1 MFRNYLQKITVK
13 SFYSGR
19 KGYAGRKAGLFILP
33 AAVFLW
39 VLFSTGVPLT
49 SPAGW
54 EKPFKLI
61 PARISLSNFDAFSKG
76 NFAVIAFEGKEKGR
90 RSIYS
95 STSLSGG
102 NSFFEPKLIASYAE
116 REGFPN
122 MNPRVAISSNGKI
135 FIVWQSYSDEE
146 NSYRIFYSF
155 SSDYGGTFMPPEKLI
170 FKTEMDFIPLIFY
183 DDKNELHV
191 IYHSYE
197 NEQFNLYQS
206 IAGSD
211 LNFSAAEKIT
221 VLGKDF
227 RGAFF
232 PSIASS
238 GADVLIAWQ
247 GKSSKSGILNDDIF
261 IMRSIDYGKTYS
273 GFENITNSSGNDSRP
288 SLLLSG
294 GKVYC
299 FFQNN
304 DGGNWKI
311 NYSFM
316 DESGKFT
323 SPAVVFDTNANCYY
337 PSASAGGENIYAFFY
352 DARGGKN
359 SVSSVK
365 ISSDGKI
372 SEPVKLSEGR
382 NPASNPRSLSFGSR
396 ILALWNEGGSV
407 YGKFSDTNAEIPFVY
422 SATHPQN
429 KWTRLSSAQIRWN
442 APEDESGIEG
452 YALTVNRERY
462 FNPTVVNVGANTR
475 YYEIPFL
482 EDGITYF
489 HIRTVD
495 KAGNYSR
502 TLSYPLMVSRT
513 QLPMPAVE
521 SKTHPEGQGMP
532 LSSGSLNWNIDDD
545 VRVKGYYYSIAKD
558 RPSPP
563 KTFTENTEVSFSDLE
578 EGRHF
583 FSVKAV
589 DKTDM
594 PGKVALYEI
603 IIGSASKLLPSEYKN
618 IAKVKDDSVIVI
630 KDIPSII
637 TRTFEKAITLE
648 YTVNPGIH
656 SVDIRIVSK
665 EMNDGLFELTLKK
678 NNSEAVYRNDSGEF
692 KIENLP
698 AGEYSFIASALKDGK
713 IIKRRDG
720 VFSVGDYSGPE
731 QAESFSA
738 FDLFVSVVQKRF
750 IAAIIFIPVFTLLML
765 FGIGRVRFLFEFK
778 KFIFVWKNFIKV
790 IMYKE

>member
-1 MFRNYLQKITVK
+1 MLIKFFQKIIVR
-13 SFYSGR
+13 SFYSSGKASVR
-19 KGYAGRKAGLFILP
+19 RRAGLFIIP

-39 VLFSTGVPLT
+39 IMFSTGIPLT
-49 SPAGW
+49 SPVGW
-54 EKPFKLI
+54 EKPFKVI
-61 PARISLSNFDAFSKG
+61 PSRINLSNFDAFSKG
-76 NFAVIAFEGKEKGR
+76 NFAVVAFEGREKGKR
-90 RSIYS
+90 NIYS
-95 STSLSGG
+95 STSLNGG
-102 NSFFEPKLIASYAE
+102 KTFFDPKLIASYAE

-135 FIVWQSYSDEE
+135 FIVWQSYSEEE

-155 SSDYGGTFMPPEKLI
+155 SSDYGGVFTSPEKLI

-206 IAGSD
+206 IAGTD
-211 LNFSAAEKIT
+211 LNFSPAEKIT
-221 VLGKDF
+221 VLGREF

-238 GADVLIAWQ
+238 GTNVYIAWQ
-247 GKSSKSGILNDDIF
+247 GKSSKGGILNDDIF
-261 IMRSIDYGKTYS
+261 IMRSNDYGKTYS
-273 GFENITNSSGNDSRP
+273 GFDNITNSTGNDSRP

-304 DGGNWKI
+304 DSGNWKI
-311 NYSFM
+311 NYSVM
-316 DESGKFT
+316 GESGSF
-323 SPAVVFDTNANCYY
+323 SPPVVVFDTNANCYY
-337 PSASAGGENIYAFFY
+337 PTASSGGDNIFAFFY

-359 SVSSVK
+359 SISSVK
-365 ISSDGKI
+365 ISPDGKI
-372 SEPVKLSEGR
+372 TEPVKLSEGR
-382 NPASNPRSLSFGSR
+382 GPAYNPRSLSFGSR

-452 YALTVNRERY
+452 YALAVNRERY

-521 SKTHPEGQGMP
+521 SKTHPEGKGTP
-532 LSSGSLNWNIDDD
+532 LSSGSLSWNLEDD
-545 VRVKGYYYSIAKD
+545 VRVKGYYYSIAKEK
-558 RPSPP
+558 PSPP
-563 KTFTENTEVSFSDLE
+563 KTFTENTQTSFADLE
-578 EGRHF
+578 EGRYF
-583 FSVKAV
+583 FAVKAV

-603 IIGSASKLLPSEYKN
+603 IVGSAAKLTPGEYKN
-618 IAKVKDDSVIVI
+618 IAKVKDDSVIIAQPVQYFG
-630 KDIPSII
+630 KPV
-637 TRTFEKAITLE
+637 TLE
-648 YTVNPGIH
+648 YTVVPGIH
-656 SVDIRIVSK
+656 SVDIKISSK
-665 EMNDGLFELTLKK
+665 EIRDGFFELIIKK
-678 NNSEAVYRNDSGEF
+678 GTDEAVYRNESGEF

-698 AGEYSFIASALKDGK
+698 AGEYSFTAAALKDGK
-713 IIKRRDG
+713 IIRRKNG
-720 VFSVGDYSGPE
+720 NFTLSGAVKKETPE
-731 QAESFSA
+731 QISIFDAFS
-738 FDLFVSVVQKRF
+738 SVIGSRF
-750 IAAIIFIPVFTLLML
+750 YSALIFIPIFSIMMILGT
-765 FGIGRVRFLFEFK
+765 GRGRLLFEFK
-778 KFIFVWKNFIKV
+778 KFIFVWKNYFKV
-790 IMYKE
+790 LFSRE